1 MLYRL
6 LADLLVALHLGFIL
20 FAVFGGLLAVRWP
33 RIAWAH
39 GIALAWAASVEVFG
53 LTCPLTPLEVALRLE
68 AGLEG
73 YSGGFIERYLVPVV
87 YPPGLSRTV
96 QWVLAGGLILVNA
109 GVYGWVWRRLRAA
122 AVTDARSDPA
132 PLRSR

>member
-6 LADLLVALHLGFIL
+6 LADLVVALHFGFIL
-20 FAVFGGLLAVRWP
+20 FAVLGGLLAARRP
-33 RIAWAH
+33 RIAWVH
-39 GIALAWAASVEVFG
+39 GTALAWASSVEIFG

-87 YPPGLSRTV
+87 YPPGLSRTS
-96 QWVLAGGLILVNA
+96 QWLLAGGLILVNA
-109 GVYGWVWRRLRAA
+109 VIYGWVWRRR
-122 AVTDARSDPA
+122 RNG
-132 PLRSR
+132 SRRLQG